1 MKALL
6 TVVTH
11 KDIPGKNDVGPVY
24 SGDPIFPIKK
34 VEYYGQPLFAV
45 AAISTELARK
55 AVLKAK
61 FTYKELKPIIE
72 IKDAL
77 KNKSYVLEPKTISKG
92 NPELKIAKAENYLKG
107 NFTTGSQEHFYLEG
121 QVCMTIPLED
131 NDYLIYSSTQ
141 HPSETQKII
150 AEMLKQ
156 ENNSITVKVRRIGG
170 GFGGKETQSFI
181 YAAICT
187 LLARKTKSP
196 IKLRMDRDDDIII
209 SGKRH
214 DFYSEYKVGFDN
226 KGIIKGLKVILAS
239 RCGISP
245 DLSSAINDRALL
257 HIDNTYYLPNII
269 VKNYLCKTNT
279 ASNTAFRGFGGP
291 QGMMCIENI
300 IDNIARYLKLDS
312 SVVRKRNFY
321 QKNYNNITHY
331 NMRIEDNI
339 INELF
344 NELIKLQIIRIETNK
359 LKNLIITVSILKK
372 VYQ

>member
-1 MKALL
+1 
-6 TVVTH
+6 
-11 KDIPGKNDVGPVY
+11 
-24 SGDPIFPIKK
+24 
-34 VEYYGQPLFAV
+34 
-45 AAISTELARK
+45 
-55 AVLKAK
+55 
-61 FTYKELKPIIE
+61 
-72 IKDAL
+72 
-77 KNKSYVLEPKTISKG
+77 
-92 NPELKIAKAENYLKG
+92 
-107 NFTTGSQEHFYLEG
+107 
-121 QVCMTIPLED
+121 
-131 NDYLIYSSTQ
+131 
-141 HPSETQKII
+141 
-150 AEMLKQ
+150 MLKQ

-245 DLSSAINDRALL
+245 DLSSAINYRALL

-344 NELIKLQIIRIETNK
+344 KELMKTSNYKNRNKQIKKFNNNSKYLKKGISITPVKFGISFTTTFLNQAGALVHIYTDGSVNLNHGGIEMGQGTLTKIAQLAANELGYLLKELKSHQRILLKFLIHLHQLPLQLQT
-359 LKNLIITVSILKK
+359 
-372 VYQ
+372 

>member
-1 MKALL
+1 
-6 TVVTH
+6 
-11 KDIPGKNDVGPVY
+11 
-24 SGDPIFPIKK
+24 
-34 VEYYGQPLFAV
+34 
-45 AAISTELARK
+45 
-55 AVLKAK
+55 
-61 FTYKELKPIIE
+61 
-72 IKDAL
+72 
-77 KNKSYVLEPKTISKG
+77 
-92 NPELKIAKAENYLKG
+92 
-107 NFTTGSQEHFYLEG
+107 
-121 QVCMTIPLED
+121 
-131 NDYLIYSSTQ
+131 
-141 HPSETQKII
+141 
-150 AEMLKQ
+150 MLKQ

-245 DLSSAINDRALL
+245 DLSSAINYRALL

-344 NELIKLQIIRIETNK
+344 KELLT
-359 LKNLIITVSILKK
+359 
-372 VYQ
+372 

>member
-1 MKALL
+1 
-6 TVVTH
+6 
-11 KDIPGKNDVGPVY
+11 
-24 SGDPIFPIKK
+24 
-34 VEYYGQPLFAV
+34 
-45 AAISTELARK
+45 
-55 AVLKAK
+55 
-61 FTYKELKPIIE
+61 
-72 IKDAL
+72 
-77 KNKSYVLEPKTISKG
+77 
-92 NPELKIAKAENYLKG
+92 
-107 NFTTGSQEHFYLEG
+107 
-121 QVCMTIPLED
+121 MTIPLED
-131 NDYLIYSSTQ
+131 NDYLVYSSTQ

-187 LLARKTKSP
+187 LLANKTKSP

-269 VKNYLCKTNT
+269 VK
-279 ASNTAFRGFGGP
+279 
-291 QGMMCIENI
+291 
-300 IDNIARYLKLDS
+300 KL
-312 SVVRKRNFY
+312 F
-321 QKNYNNITHY
+321 
-331 NMRIEDNI
+331 M
-339 INELF
+339 
-344 NELIKLQIIRIETNK
+344 
-359 LKNLIITVSILKK
+359 
-372 VYQ
+372 